1 MENFDLTPIEN
12 LMSDSINKLN
22 NMKTDNETILRYEI
36 LSILKSVET
45 EAKKGYDGDY
55 TPIVCVDSHDYYIVV
70 NNLFSLIQAITDP
83 ENQPNQYGVKLET
96 QILD

>member
-1 MENFDLTPIEN
+1 MKNLELRKSLIKQIIEETKNFGV
-12 LMSDSINKLN
+12 
-22 NMKTDNETILRYEI
+22 TDYE
-36 LSILKSVET
+36 V
-45 EAKKGYDGDY
+45 
-55 TPIVCVDSHDYYIVV
+55 VV